1 MKSQVIAKVYAKSIM
16 ELAGSDIDAAK
27 ELTDFNLLINECN
40 DLENVLFSEVFTMDE
55 KQDVLSLILKK
66 LKLSDLT
73 NKFLTFL
80 FNEKR
85 FNLFPLIYK
94 EIIVLDDDRKGF
106 LRGVIEGAEDSIDS
120 SVLKKIKTYLKSK
133 LEKETELEYKRN
145 ENLSAGYRMTVD
157 DLQLDASLENQLENF
172 KNSVLSFE

>member
-1 MKSQVIAKVYAKSIM
+1 MKAQIIAKVYAKSIM
-16 ELAGSDIDAAK
+16 ELAGESIDSAK

-40 DLENVLFSEVFTMDE
+40 NLENVLFSEVFTMDE
-55 KQDVLSLILKK
+55 KKDVLTAVLEK

-94 EIIVLDDDRKGF
+94 EVIVLDDDRKGF
-106 LRGVIEGAEDSIDS
+106 LRGVVEGAEESIDP
-120 SVLKKIKTYLKSK
+120 SVLKKIKTYLKGK
-133 LEKETELEYKRN
+133 LEKETELEYRKN
-145 ENLSAGYRMTVD
+145 ESLSAGYRMTVD

-172 KNSVLSFE
+172 KSSVLAFE